1 MKGRS
6 FEIQMGGGNGSEPS
20 RENRWKKGKK
30 TQRKAEEEE
39 GWGWRVG
46 RTVRGPKK
54 EIKEKEK
61 RASLSPVRKNK
72 KERRKIRKKERV
84 EWGNKIGKDKLK
96 IK

>member
-1 MKGRS
+1 M
-6 FEIQMGGGNGSEPS
+6 
-20 RENRWKKGKK
+20 
-30 TQRKAEEEE
+30 A
-39 GWGWRVG
+39 
-46 RTVRGPKK
+46 RGPDRAGAEKK

-96 IK
+96 INKNARRIVL